1 MQLLQSAMRTWLL
14 PRLDSSWSLRISL
27 KPTLAMVVAMVVS
40 MVPLSLSC
48 PSWMRVSAILCF
60 LFELLWPKL
69 VLAQSN
75 LFSGV
80 SLKLYVNACW
90 MVPLLKGLVFEYLF
104 VDTCF
109 HTCPLSAYF
118 VWLLIF
124 TFCWKV
130 FWILVFDT
138 CFQLFWWMNVNI
150 YLCFAK
156 GWSVLFFMFTKY
168 FTRVLEWWLKLG
180 VGVGICIIVLEVNSI
195 TYWKFLLNWIRFGH
209 LVILASP
216 NGTVFRL

>member
-1 MQLLQSAMRTWLL
+1 MQLLQFAMRTWLL

-40 MVPLSLSC
+40 MAPLSLSC

-109 HTCPLSAYF
+109 HTCGPPISLFCMTVDIYLLLKRLSNTGVWHLLSA
-118 VWLLIF
+118 
-124 TFCWKV
+124 
-130 FWILVFDT
+130 ILMNE
-138 CFQLFWWMNVNI
+138 CEYLFM
-150 YLCFAK
+150 LC
-156 GWSVLFFMFTKY
+156 
-168 FTRVLEWWLKLG
+168 
-180 VGVGICIIVLEVNSI
+180 
-195 TYWKFLLNWIRFGH
+195 
-209 LVILASP
+209 
-216 NGTVFRL
+216 

>member
-109 HTCPLSAYF
+109 HTCVPLSAYF

-130 FWILVFDT
+130 FRILVFDT
-138 CFQLFWWMNVNI
+138 FSYFDEWMWISI
-150 YLCFAK
+150 YALLK
-156 GWSVLFFMFTKY
+156 DHLSY
-168 FTRVLEWWLKLG
+168 F
-180 VGVGICIIVLEVNSI
+180 
-195 TYWKFLLNWIRFGH
+195 
-209 LVILASP
+209 
-216 NGTVFRL
+216 